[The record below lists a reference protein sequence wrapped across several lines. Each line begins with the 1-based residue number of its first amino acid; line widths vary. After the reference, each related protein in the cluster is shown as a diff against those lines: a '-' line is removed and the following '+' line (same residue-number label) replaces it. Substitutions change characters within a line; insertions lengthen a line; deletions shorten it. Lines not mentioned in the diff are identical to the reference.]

1 MVPDRTMSRL
11 DLSLLGGFRA
21 VLDGEELQFPT
32 RKSEAL
38 LAYLAMPPGQMHSRE
53 KLAVLLWGD
62 SGEEQARQSLRQ
74 TLFTIRKPL
83 NVRDEIIF
91 SGDGDR
97 IGLERS
103 LVRVDVERFLELA
116 ARGTP
121 EALAEASELY
131 HGEFLEG
138 LSVSEVGFE
147 DWVSI
152 EREKLRETALSV
164 LSTRVEQQMS
174 EGKSEAAVQTSLRI
188 LAIDPLR
195 ESTHR
200 LLMRLYVVQGR
211 RESAIK
217 QYQTCRDVL
226 RRQLDVEPESETRQ
240 LFDEILDSSG
250 SRAPRKDDRI
260 RVLMVEDN
268 TLNRQLVLSMLDDKK
283 FDIAVAEDGGRAL
296 LELGSRTFDL
306 VLLDIKLPNVDGL
319 TLLKVIRENGY
330 QVPTIL
336 MTAMPGPEAEIEGL
350 SLGATDFV
358 RKPLQKS
365 VLIARI
371 DKALK
376 ARRANA

>member
-1 MVPDRTMSRL
+1 MSRL

-21 VLDGEELQFPT
+21 TLDGEELQFGT

-38 LAYLAMPPGQMHSRE
+38 LAYLAMPPGQMHPRE

-74 TLFTIRKPL
+74 TLFTLRKPL
-83 NVRDEIIF
+83 NVHAEIIQ
-91 SGDGDR
+91 SGDGER
-97 IGLERS
+97 IGLDRAR
-103 LVRVDVERFLELA
+103 VRVDVERFLELA

-138 LSVSEVGFE
+138 LSIAEVGFE

-174 EGKSEAAVQTSLRI
+174 AGKSEAAVQTSLRI
-188 LAIDPLR
+188 LSIDPLR

-217 QYQTCRDVL
+217 QFQTCREIL
-226 RRQLDVEPESETRQ
+226 RRQLDVDPEEETRR
-240 LFDEILDSSG
+240 LFDEILDAG
-250 SRAPRKDDRI
+250 ATRGRDDGRI

-268 TLNRQLVLSMLDDKK
+268 TLNRQLISSMLDEKK
-283 FDIAVAEDGGRAL
+283 FDVAIAEDGGRAL
-296 LELGSRTFDL
+296 LQLGSRPFDL
-306 VLLDIKLPNVDGL
+306 ILLDIKLPNVDGM

-330 QVPTIL
+330 AVPTIL
-336 MTAMPGPEAEIEGL
+336 MTAMPGPELEIEGL

-358 RKPLQKS
+358 RKPLQKN
-365 VLIARI
+365 VLLARI
-371 DKALK
+371 ENALK
-376 ARRANA
+376 GRRAPA

>member
-1 MVPDRTMSRL
+1 MFPDSIMSRL

-21 VLDGEELQFPT
+21 TLDGEELQFGT

-38 LAYLAMPPGQMHSRE
+38 LAYLAMPPGQMHPRE

-74 TLFTIRKPL
+74 TLFTLRKPL
-83 NVRDEIIF
+83 NVHAEIIQ
-91 SGDGDR
+91 SGDGER
-97 IGLERS
+97 IGLDRAR
-103 LVRVDVERFLELA
+103 VRVDVERFLELA

-138 LSVSEVGFE
+138 LSIAEVGFE

-174 EGKSEAAVQTSLRI
+174 AGKSEAAVQTSLRI
-188 LAIDPLR
+188 LSIDPLR

-217 QYQTCRDVL
+217 QFQTCREIL
-226 RRQLDVEPESETRQ
+226 RRQLDVDPEEETRR
-240 LFDEILDSSG
+240 LFDEILDAG
-250 SRAPRKDDRI
+250 ATRGRDDGRI

-268 TLNRQLVLSMLDDKK
+268 TLNRQLISSMLDEKK
-283 FDIAVAEDGGRAL
+283 FDVAIAEDGGRAL
-296 LELGSRTFDL
+296 LQLGSRPFDL
-306 VLLDIKLPNVDGL
+306 ILLDIKLPNVDGM

-330 QVPTIL
+330 AVPTIL
-336 MTAMPGPEAEIEGL
+336 MTAMPGPELEIEGL

-358 RKPLQKS
+358 RKPLQKN
-365 VLIARI
+365 VLLARI
-371 DKALK
+371 ENALK
-376 ARRANA
+376 GRRAPA